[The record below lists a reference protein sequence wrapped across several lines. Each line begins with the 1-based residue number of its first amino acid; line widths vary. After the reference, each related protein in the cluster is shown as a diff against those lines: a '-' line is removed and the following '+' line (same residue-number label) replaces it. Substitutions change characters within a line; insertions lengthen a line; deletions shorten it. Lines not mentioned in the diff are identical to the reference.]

1 MGKSDE
7 RRVLES
13 IRTKET
19 MNENEKQRYFNGL
32 GGYYAGLDSE
42 TLIASFYN
50 FRASHVVQ
58 EIPAPLAMRAWEIH
72 ETTFWTMYAEE
83 ES

>member
-1 MGKSDE
+1 MGKSNE

-13 IRTKET
+13 IRTGGI
-19 MNENEKQRYFNGL
+19 MNEEQEYFNALEGH
-32 GGYYAGLDSE
+32 YRGLDSE

-50 FRASHVVQ
+50 FRASHVTQ
-58 EIPAPLAMRAWEIH
+58 EIPVPLAMRAWEVH
-72 ETTFWTMYAEE
+72 EMVFWDEYTEE

>member
-13 IRTKET
+13 IRTGGI

-32 GGYYAGLDSE
+32 EGHYRGLDSE

-50 FRASHVVQ
+50 FRASYVTQ
-58 EIPAPLAMRAWEIH
+58 EIPAALAMRAWEVH
-72 ETTFWTMYAEE
+72 EMVFWDEYTGE